1 MQVSRAFSCFGV
13 PRGRPMPPAHCIPAA
28 GPAPRRP
35 VSQCYGFPRSRF
47 PGSATSCAALCL
59 GLPPRTRLWRSRA
72 RVHSKVVDASC
83 PIVVGLDSTAAGA
96 SPQPG
101 LVAERFE
108 LKPKSKT
115 NTKKQRKASKMD
127 SWSKCT
133 LHTQPGSKAPLVPFP
148 VVPLFTPGWRSRT
161 RLSRPPS
168 ATCRERGG
176 RGVLPRA
183 VKSVAPQEAGPIGV
197 GHRPARAGLPTL
209 SRGGR
214 LPPTHLRGDGAATAE
229 QP

>member
-1 MQVSRAFSCFGV
+1 MQVLRAFSCFGV

-47 PGSATSCAALCL
+47 PGSATSCAALCI

-72 RVHSKVVDASC
+72 RVHSKVADASS

-101 LVAERFE
+101 LVAGRFE

-115 NTKKQRKASKMD
+115 NTKAKKSKQDGQLVKVHSPYPARV
-127 SWSKCT
+127 
-133 LHTQPGSKAPLVPFP
+133 QGPIGSFPP
-148 VVPLFTPGWRSRT
+148 VVPLFAPDWRSHT

-183 VKSVAPQEAGPIGV
+183 VKSVAPQEAGPSG
-197 GHRPARAGLPTL
+197 
-209 SRGGR
+209 
-214 LPPTHLRGDGAATAE
+214 
-229 QP
+229 

>member
-28 GPAPRRP
+28 GPAPGRP

-83 PIVVGLDSTAAGA
+83 PIVAGLDSTAAGA
-96 SPQPG
+96 FPQPG
-101 LVAERFE
+101 LVAERCE

-115 NTKKQRKASKMD
+115 NTKSKEKQARWTAGQSAL
-127 SWSKCT
+127 SIPSQGPRPHWFLSPWSPCSH
-133 LHTQPGSKAPLVPFP
+133 LAGARVPGSRGRPQQR
-148 VVPLFTPGWRSRT
+148 VVKEEVAGSF
-161 RLSRPPS
+161 
-168 ATCRERGG
+168 RG
-176 RGVLPRA
+176 P
-183 VKSVAPQEAGPIGV
+183 
-197 GHRPARAGLPTL
+197 
-209 SRGGR
+209 
-214 LPPTHLRGDGAATAE
+214 
-229 QP
+229 